1 MLHRLASGRDI
12 DSVYDLYME
21 ETSNPYLTYDP
32 MDRNAFRS
40 IYAELLKS
48 QTLYVVQAD
57 NEVIAVYRLIPKT
70 DRQAHTIYLGGFT
83 IKKELQGKGL
93 GTQILVHI
101 KNTAMQR
108 NKTRIE
114 LTVDI
119 NNIAAIRSYKKIGF
133 EIEGIVR
140 KSYRLSSTNQYYD
153 EYLMGLIL

>member
-1 MLHRLASGRDI
+1 MFHRLASDRDF
-12 DSVYDLYME
+12 DSVYDLYMDE
-21 ETSNPYLTYDP
+21 ESNRYLTYDP
-32 MDRNAFRS
+32 MDKPAFKK
-40 IYAELLKS
+40 IYNDLLKS
-48 QTLYVVQAD
+48 KSLHVVEAGG
-57 NEVIAVYRLIPKT
+57 EIVGVYRLIPKT
-70 DRQAHTIYLGGFT
+70 DRQAHMIYLGGFT

-93 GTQILVHI
+93 GTQILAQI
-101 KNTAMQR
+101 KNTAIQR

-119 NNIAAIRSYKKIGF
+119 NNAAAIRSYKKIGF